1 MNIIRKE
8 VVRLKIDIKKMDYDK
23 VMALP
28 RCKRKPPK
36 KPNVFWRSLI
46 RMLTVF
52 GMMGTKFKYETE
64 GLEGLKNEPC
74 LILMNHSCFLDM
86 QIAYRIL
93 YPKHFCIVSTTDAFV
108 GMGGLMGWLMRTI
121 GCVPT
126 QKFVTDLGLVQD
138 MTYAFKNLKTSV
150 LMYPE
155 AGYSL
160 DGTATSLPR
169 KMGVLL
175 KKFDVPVIMIET
187 FGAFSRNP
195 LYNELQVR
203 RKVQVTAKAR
213 CLYTREQVRQLS
225 VRELSDGLDE
235 AFGFDHF
242 KWQEEQGLQINEPFR
257 ADGLHRILYK
267 CAHCGA
273 EGTMEGKGIHLI
285 CHACGKKYELTPL
298 GKLNALEGE
307 TEFSHIPD
315 WFRWQRQQV
324 RQEILDGTY
333 RMEADVKIGMLVDY
347 KALYMVGEGKLVH
360 DLEGF
365 TLTGCDGKLYY
376 NQKPLNSYNL
386 NADYYWYEIGDI
398 ISIGNQ
404 NGLYYCFP
412 QGNHPVAKARLA
424 TEEMY
429 KLYKSRALLP
439 KLQLDRA
446 EVAGNS

>member
-1 MNIIRKE
+1 M
-8 VVRLKIDIKKMDYDK
+8 KIAIQKKDYDE

-28 RCKRKPPK
+28 RCPHKTPK
-36 KPNVFWRSLI
+36 KVNIFWRTLI
-46 RMLTVF
+46 RILTVF

-64 GLEGLKNEPC
+64 GLEELKDQPC

-108 GMGGLMGWLMRTI
+108 GMGGFMGWLMRTI
-121 GCVPT
+121 GCFPT
-126 QKFVTDLGLVQD
+126 RKFITDLTLVQD
-138 MTYAFKNLKTSV
+138 MTYAFKTLKTSV

-155 AGYSL
+155 AGYSF

-175 KKFDVPVIMIET
+175 KKFDVPVIMIES

-203 RKVQVTAKAR
+203 KGVPVSAKAR
-213 CLYTREQVRQLS
+213 CLFTQEQVRQLS
-225 VRELSDGLDE
+225 VRELSDGLDA

-242 KWQEEQGLQINEPFR
+242 KWQEQQKLEINEPFR

-267 CAHCGA
+267 CAACGA
-273 EGTMEGKGIHLI
+273 ESHMEGKGTGLT
-285 CHACGKKYELTPL
+285 CKACGKHYRLTPL
-298 GKLNALEGE
+298 GKLEATDGI
-307 TEFSHIPD
+307 TEFPHIPD
-315 WFRWQRQQV
+315 YYTWERQQV

-360 DLEGF
+360 DLNGF
-365 TLTGCDGKLYY
+365 TLTGCDGRLNYV
-376 NQKPLNSYNL
+376 QKPLNSYNL

-398 ISIGNQ
+398 IGLGNQ
-404 NGLYYCFP
+404 DVLYYCFP
-412 QGNHPVAKARLA
+412 AGDISVAKARLA

-429 KLYKSRALLP
+429 KLYKSRALP
-439 KLQLDRA
+439 AKPD
-446 EVAGNS
+446 SI